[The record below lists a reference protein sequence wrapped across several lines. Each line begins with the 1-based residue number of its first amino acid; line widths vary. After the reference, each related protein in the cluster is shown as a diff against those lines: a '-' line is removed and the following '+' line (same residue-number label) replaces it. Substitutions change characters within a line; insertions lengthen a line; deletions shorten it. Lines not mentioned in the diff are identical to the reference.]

1 MIIGYHMSTTK
12 GFEKTVK
19 HAIKYGANTF
29 QFFPRNPR
37 GAKAREIDY
46 EDAKMFKDIVKEKN
60 FGPVIAHGAY
70 TMNLC
75 SDKEDIRN
83 LAKVLIKDDLDR
95 LKVYGID
102 RYVFHPGS
110 HVKQGADK
118 GLNIIV
124 DALNEILVDEE
135 DIKIGLE
142 TMSGKGTEIGRNL
155 DEIKYIIDNVHYKN
169 LGVCLDTCHLY
180 SSGYDIVNNL
190 EEFVSELDEK
200 IGLDKVYA
208 IHIND
213 SMKEFSSNKDRHAKI
228 GEGTIGLNA
237 IARFINHPAF
247 INIPMSLETPN
258 DDEGYMKEI
267 ITLKNWKE

>member
-12 GFEKTVK
+12 GFEKTVE

-37 GAKAREIDY
+37 GAKARAIDY
-46 EDAKMFKDIVKEKN
+46 EDAKKFKEIIKEKN

-75 SDKEDIRN
+75 SNKEDIRD
-83 LAKVLIKDDLDR
+83 LAKVLIRDDLER
-95 LKVYGID
+95 LNVYGID

-110 HVKQGADK
+110 HVKQGSEK
-118 GLNIIV
+118 GLEYIV
-124 DALNEILVDEE
+124 DALNDILTEE
-135 DIKIGLE
+135 DDIKIGLE

-155 DEIKYIIDNVHYKN
+155 DELKYIIDNVRYKN

-180 SSGYDIVNNL
+180 SSGYDIINNL
-190 EEFVSELDEK
+190 DDFIQELDEK
-200 IGLDKVYA
+200 IGLEKVYA

-213 SMKEFSSNKDRHAKI
+213 SMKEFASNKDRHEKI
-228 GEGTIGLNA
+228 GEGTIGLEA
-237 IARFINHPAF
+237 IGRFINHEAF
-247 INIPMSLETPN
+247 KNIPMSLETPN
-258 DDEGYMKEI
+258 DDEGYMEEI
-267 ITLKNWKE
+267 IKLKNWKE